1 MAIKYEPYG
10 VYVVIETED
19 RVIVENREGDYSF
32 PFSYGRNKE
41 TPQKCARR
49 IIERMS
55 LKAPG
60 FIKSMP
66 YIGRKDIS
74 SIPFDVREKWPS
86 GAKTIPIYWF
96 TAKLEYCPDEL
107 LEEFTFLKKEEA
119 SEMIEAF
126 KDAYP
131 SSKQINKK
139 KKRKYIFFTFKLIN
153 RKIKCL
159 CLKWHREETTK

>member
-55 LKAPG
+55 LKAPR

-74 SIPFDVREKWPS
+74 SIPLDVREKWPS

-96 TAKLEYCPDEL
+96 TAKIEYCPDEL
-107 LEEFTFLKKEEA
+107 LEEFSFLKKEEA

-131 SSKQINKK
+131 SSKD
-139 KKRKYIFFTFKLIN
+139 
-153 RKIKCL
+153 
-159 CLKWHREETTK
+159 